1 MAGMVLLPVGGS
13 IACLYAYEVVCGIQ
27 SPGVYAIPQIIAGP
41 TAAGRWVGVQNT
53 CGNIA
58 GIIAPALT
66 GLLVDFS
73 GGFGSA
79 FAVASAVNVLGL
91 IGWVFILPRIAPL
104 DWRAAAR
111 LAQPRAHATTP

>member
-1 MAGMVLLPVGGS
+1 M
-13 IACLYAYEVVCGIQ
+13 VCGIQ

-66 GLLVDFS
+66 GLLVDSS

-91 IGWVFILPRIAPL
+91 IGWVFILPRIAPM
-104 DWRAAAR
+104 DWRTAA
-111 LAQPRAHATTP
+111 P